1 MKVLIRNIN
10 SDSTKHNIYIIKDNS
25 LIYKSRFSEQ
35 YPRLT
40 KVQLLVGEEDIWTSR
55 NKLLTRKEL

>member
-10 SDSTKHNIYIIKDNS
+10 SDSTKHNIYIIKDNF
-25 LIYKSRFSEQ
+25 LIYKSRFSEH
-35 YPRLT
+35 LK

-55 NKLLTRKEL
+55 NKILTRKEL

>member
-10 SDSTKHNIYIIKDNS
+10 ADSTKHNIYIIKDNS

-35 YPRLT
+35 YPSLT